1 MTSSQASSNA
11 GLSNAPPVEDPP
23 VPPKVLVCA
32 PVCGQRDVLGE
43 TVKAAAAAEGLV
55 VEVRSVDVKGPEP
68 ADLSQAEPFSELL
81 KAAIEGNI
89 DGGHAGPP
97 CGSFSRA
104 RWNDKG
110 HGPPPVRDKWNI
122 YGLGSN
128 NIQQQRD
135 ADMGTILAVRSCQWL
150 KAVLDSQKLRK
161 VPEVGTL
168 ENPPGSQ
175 EGPDGPMWLLP
186 EVMAF
191 ERDAQTVKVSLNT
204 CAYQM
209 ELRNRWWKP
218 AMWAGRLEDLESLEA
233 SCSCPPARK
242 AHGKSPDGHFG

>member
-1 MTSSQASSNA
+1 M
-11 GLSNAPPVEDPP
+11 
-23 VPPKVLVCA
+23 
-32 PVCGQRDVLGE
+32 LGE

-97 CGSFSRA
+97 CRSFSRA

-150 KAVLDSQKLRK
+150 KAVSGFAEAEEGTRGGHVRKSTGLTRGARWTHVVAPGGDGLR
-161 VPEVGTL
+161 
-168 ENPPGSQ
+168 
-175 EGPDGPMWLLP
+175 EGRSDGEGFVEHMCL
-186 EVMAF
+186 
-191 ERDAQTVKVSLNT
+191 S
-204 CAYQM
+204 
-209 ELRNRWWKP
+209 
-218 AMWAGRLEDLESLEA
+218 
-233 SCSCPPARK
+233 
-242 AHGKSPDGHFG
+242 DGA